1 LDAQAGYTSRTR
13 EMEYA
18 RSTEDH
24 RQVGRDTMYQY
35 FLISKEWHELLLS
48 KSSIRIESSM
58 EIEIEEVLE
67 FYEDN

>member
-1 LDAQAGYTSRTR
+1 
-13 EMEYA
+13 MEYA

-24 RQVGRDTMYQY
+24 RQVGRDTMHQY